1 MRWRKLSLVAL
12 PPQGITSHQTL
23 FIYYLSPPCL
33 APPTGLLPLPSS
45 SIIIFPSPHPT
56 CPRPSFLSL
65 FLSPSLSLSYP
76 PSPYLLSLHLSLLI
90 FPHLSLTS
98 STPSPPSSLQFLFH
112 FSSPLSL
119 AFSPFLIPP
128 SFPSPLSL
136 PPLPL
141 PLPLCSPPSPLLLAP
156 LPPCLYLPILSPSSP
171 PLPLLS
177 SFTSK
182 IATRRTVSCKITPPE
197 KQLLQH
203 QLYWSLS

>member
-1 MRWRKLSLVAL
+1 MPCSSHRLAAPSLLFHNYFPL
-12 PPQGITSHQTL
+12 PPS
-23 FIYYLSPPCL
+23 Y
-33 APPTGLLPLPSS
+33 LPS
-45 SIIIFPSPHPT
+45 
-56 CPRPSFLSL
+56 LSL

-136 PPLPL
+136 PPLP
-141 PLPLCSPPSPLLLAP
+141 PPSPLLLAP